1 MIRPLFSLAP
11 RAGSRT
17 VSSRQ
22 VRDVPVRVMIVD
34 DSLIVRTVLSRII
47 GEADGFEIAAKASSA
62 ELAIADLADK
72 TVDVILLD
80 LEMPGRGGLDALPT
94 ILTAAKGAQILVV
107 SSLTE
112 EGAEH
117 TIAALSMGAADTM
130 LKPRSGGF
138 DQAYRTAL
146 LEKIRALAPA
156 GPLSNRS
163 TRAED
168 SSANLAAGDADC
180 PTLRKP
186 SNKAPR
192 VIAIG
197 ASTGG
202 IHALCILLRN
212 LPPRLDVPILVTQHL
227 PESFIPVFARQLET
241 AGARKA
247 VVAGVRTP
255 IEPGCI
261 HIAPGNGHMMI
272 RETGGRLVT
281 EIGHFPV
288 ASGCKPSVDPMFETL
303 AEATGGHALGIVLS
317 GMGRD
322 GVHGAAKLVQA
333 GGAIIAQDEASSA
346 VWGMPRAVA
355 EAGLTS
361 AILPPA
367 QIASRIAVHCGAAA
381 WK

>member
-1 MIRPLFSLAP
+1 MIRPLITL
-11 RAGSRT
+11 
-17 VSSRQ
+17 SSRPGTS
-22 VRDVPVRVMIVD
+22 RARSIPARKAPVRVMIVD

-47 GEADGFEIAAKASSA
+47 DDADGFEIAAKSSSA
-62 ELAIADLADK
+62 ELAIAELANRS
-72 TVDVILLD
+72 VDVILLD
-80 LEMPGRGGLDALPT
+80 LEMPGMGGLEALPT
-94 ILTAAKGAQILVV
+94 ILATARGARVLVV

-117 TIAALSMGAADTM
+117 TIAALRMGAADTM
-130 LKPRSGGF
+130 LKPVSGGF
-138 DQAYRTAL
+138 DQAYRSAL
-146 LEKIRALAPA
+146 LDRIRALAPA
-156 GPLSNRS
+156 RQESGRS
-163 TRAED
+163 LQIE
-168 SSANLAAGDADC
+168 NAGVQDVAGHPGDR
-180 PTLRKP
+180 PPRNSLPKV
-186 SNKAPR
+186 PR

-212 LPPRLDVPILVTQHL
+212 LPPQLNLPILVTQHL

-261 HIAPGNGHMMI
+261 HIAPGNGHMMV
-272 RETGGRLVT
+272 REIGGRLTT

-288 ASGCKPSVDPMFETL
+288 SSGCKPSVDPMFETL
-303 AEATGGHALGIVLS
+303 AEATGGHAMGIVLS

-322 GVHGAAKLVQA
+322 GAEGAAMLVRA
-333 GGAIIAQDEASSA
+333 GGTIIAQDEASSA
-346 VWGMPRAVA
+346 VWGMPRAVT
-355 EAGLTS
+355 EAGLAS

-367 QIASRIAVHCGAAA
+367 EIAGRIALSAGAAA